1 MDGAKREEGMRARHH
16 LAWTATAAGA
26 LALLLAG
33 ASSAL
38 AGKLDDI
45 LSRGKL
51 IVGTGST
58 NPPWHFV
65 DENGKTVGFDAD
77 IGHII
82 AKGLFD
88 DPEKIEF
95 VTQASD
101 ARIPN
106 IVTDK
111 VDITCQFMT
120 VTAQR
125 AQQVNFTIPYYR
137 EGVGL
142 LLLKDGSKKSY
153 EELKAAGSG
162 ATISVLQNVY
172 AEDLVHQAL
181 PEAKVDQYESVD
193 LMYQALNSGRADAAA
208 TDQSSL
214 RWFMVQ
220 NPDRYL
226 DGGYAWSPQ
235 TYACAVKK
243 GDQDFLNFV
252 NTALHEAM
260 TGTEFATYKASFQK
274 WFGVSPPEPQIGF
287 PTELR

>member
-1 MDGAKREEGMRARHH
+1 MSSRH
-16 LAWTATAAGA
+16 LKEAIAFVGA
-26 LALLLAG
+26 LGILCVGTSA
-33 ASSAL
+33 AL
-38 AGKLDDI
+38 AQGKLEEI
-45 LSRGKL
+45 LARGKL

-65 DENGKTVGFDAD
+65 DESGKMVGFDVD
-77 IGHII
+77 MGHII

-88 DPEKIEF
+88 DPEKVEY

-142 LLLKDGSKKSY
+142 LIGKDGKHKTY
-153 EELKAAGSG
+153 DELKAAGSG

-172 AEDLVHQAL
+172 AEDMVHQAL

-220 NPDRYL
+220 NPDQYL
-226 DGGYAWSPQ
+226 DAGYAWNPQ
-235 TYACAVKK
+235 TYSCAVKR

-260 TGTEFATYKASFQK
+260 TGDQFATYKASFEK

-287 PTELR
+287 PSELR